1 MKVNTRPERSKMIK
15 QLFYR
20 SLSLLL
26 VAPAILLLMALTLG
40 LTGISDRIL
49 VSMAEQTLQEV
60 KKSLATQ
67 IHDPSALEAAI
78 ELRKEEIYSSYGL
91 DKPWFYRMFQM
102 IIRIAT
108 FDLGRTRVI
117 KSFTGSQEVSEII
130 LERIPNTILLVTI
143 PLIFSAIAG
152 ISMGVK
158 IASRP
163 GTLLDR
169 LTSYLSIISYTLPS
183 WWIGIILII
192 LFGFYLKIF
201 PVSGMYSIPP
211 PSDTFSRILDLIWH
225 SILPFTTLVIVQ
237 IGGWI
242 YSARMIVL
250 NIAQED
256 YVNAARAKGLPEDIV
271 RRRYILRVAA
281 PPIVTNIVL
290 GLSGSLG
297 GAIITETIFGWYG
310 MGSLY
315 YQAIMTLEE
324 NLLIALTYI
333 YTLIY
338 ISARIILEIMYL
350 ALDPRVRY

>member
-1 MKVNTRPERSKMIK
+1 MV
-15 QLFYR
+15 
-20 SLSLLL
+20 
-26 VAPAILLLMALTLG
+26 
-40 LTGISDRIL
+40 
-49 VSMAEQTLQEV
+49 
-60 KKSLATQ
+60 
-67 IHDPSALEAAI
+67 
-78 ELRKEEIYSSYGL
+78 
-91 DKPWFYRMFQM
+91 
-102 IIRIAT
+102 IRIAA

-152 ISMGVK
+152 ILIGVK
-158 IASRP
+158 IASKP

-183 WWIGIILII
+183 WWIGIVLII

-211 PSDTFSRILDLIWH
+211 PPDILFRILDLIWH

-297 GAIITETIFGWYG
+297 GAIITETIFGWHG

-315 YQAIMTLEE
+315 YQAIITLEE

-350 ALDPRVRY
+350 ALDPRVRYQ